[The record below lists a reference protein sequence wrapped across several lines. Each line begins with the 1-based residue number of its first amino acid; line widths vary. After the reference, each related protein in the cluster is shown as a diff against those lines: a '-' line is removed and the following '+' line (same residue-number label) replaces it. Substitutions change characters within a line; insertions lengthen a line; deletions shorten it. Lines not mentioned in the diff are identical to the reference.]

1 MHCDHKAPLGQL
13 CKCGSFVDGVLQDG
27 KAASFPLIF
36 KDNASIS
43 TEGKNIHMMTD
54 SERQAMKDSVRG
66 MPLSKAAALPIYD
79 NVRGVVT
86 SGMPAERYFAILD
99 GATVGNEEPS
109 TAQIQAQAAYDH
121 SVQRLNDAY
130 RSPTNDNKSGHRQFA
145 RDGRAMS
152 ALTDREKAD
161 EAYLDSVENINGAWR
176 RDQ

>member
-43 TEGKNIHMMTD
+43 TEGKNIQMMTD
-54 SERQAMKDSVRG
+54 SDRQVMKDSVRG

-79 NVRGVVT
+79 NVRGLVT

-99 GATVGNEEPS
+99 GATVTAEEPL

-121 SVQRLNDAY
+121 MVHRLGDAH
-130 RSPTNDNKSGHRQFA
+130 RSATNDNKVEHRQFA
-145 RDGRAMS
+145 RDGRAMTT
-152 ALTDREKAD
+152 LTDREKAD
-161 EAYLDSVENINGAWR
+161 EAHQDYVDGLNAWR